1 MSASAPQ
8 ATGGR
13 EIKGLAA
20 LQRFGRSLMLPIAA
34 LPAAGLLLRLGQDDL
49 LGKDG
54 LGWNK
59 VAAVIGAAGDAVFA
73 NLPLLFAVGVAIGF
87 ARRGD
92 GSTALAAVVGFVV
105 VQGVFK
111 AMSPFVLPLAADA
124 PATAKQE
131 LIDYRVLTGIIV
143 GLVTAALWQRYYR
156 IKLPPYLA
164 FFGGRRFVPILVAGV
179 MIVIGVVLGLL
190 YPLFDKALTWF
201 GTTVSEST
209 IIGAGIYGTVNRLLI
224 PLGLHHIPNT
234 FVWQVFGEYEANGVV
249 KTGDIPR
256 FLAGDPSAGT
266 FQTGF
271 FPIFMFALPAAAF
284 AIWQTAKPSQKK
296 IIAGIMGSAALT
308 SFITGVTEPLEFAFM
323 FVAWPLYLIHAV
335 LTGTSLAIA
344 NALGIHDGFSFS
356 AGAIDFILNWNIAT
370 KPYLLIVMGLVY
382 AAIYYFLFRFVI
394 TKWNL
399 KTPGRE
405 DDEDPEADPSVVT
418 ASETSTTSGKPLR
431 D

>member
-34 LPAAGLLLRLGQDDL
+34 LPAAGLLLRLGQADL

-54 LGWNK
+54 LGWDK

-143 GLVTAALWQRYYR
+143 GLITAALWQRYYR

-179 MIVIGVVLGLL
+179 MIVVGVVLGLL

-201 GTTVSEST
+201 GDTVSEST
-209 IIGAGIYGTVNRLLI
+209 ILGAGVYGTVNRLLI

-234 FVWQVFGEYEANGVV
+234 FVWQVFGTYETNGVT

-256 FLAGDPSAGT
+256 FLAGDPTAGT

-370 KPYLLIVMGLVY
+370 KPYLLIVLGLIY

-405 DDEDPEADPSVVT
+405 DDEDPEADPSIVT
-418 ASETSTTSGKPLR
+418 AAETSTTSGKPLK